1 MGFRKPFRRR
11 ASSTSATVGS
21 IESSSD
27 LGSGRTQPSKP
38 DDARQPLDPRLP
50 SEHVEQREFVSWFRK
65 RWPGVRIIAI
75 PNGGIRGAAAGAR
88 LKAEG
93 VSAGVPDL
101 YIPAWKLWIEMKR
114 QRDYTVS
121 REQRDW
127 IDYLQKIGDCAIVC
141 RGFNDART
149 QVLNWRGEDE

>member
-1 MGFRKPFRRR
+1 MAFRKPFRRR
-11 ASSTSATVGS
+11 ASSTSETVGS

-27 LGSGRTQPSKP
+27 LGSRRTQSSET
-38 DDARQPLDPRLP
+38 ARLP
-50 SEHVEQREFVSWFRK
+50 SEHLEQREFVSWFRK
-65 RWPGVRIIAI
+65 RYAGVRIIAI

-141 RGFNDART
+141 RGFNEART
-149 QVLNWRGEDE
+149 LVLTWRGEDA

>member
-1 MGFRKPFRRR
+1 MAFRKPPRRR
-11 ASSTSATVGS
+11 ASSTSETESS
-21 IESSSD
+21 IESSGD
-27 LGSGRTQPSKP
+27 PGSKRTQPS
-38 DDARQPLDPRLP
+38 DETRLP
-50 SEHVEQREFVSWFRK
+50 SEHLEQREFVSWFRK
-65 RWPGVRIIAI
+65 RYAGVRIIAI

-114 QRDYTVS
+114 QRDYAVS
-121 REQRDW
+121 KEQRDW
-127 IDYLQKIGDCAIVC
+127 ISYLQEIGDCAIVC

-149 QVLNWRGEDE
+149 QVLTWRGEDE

>member
-1 MGFRKPFRRR
+1 MAFRKPFRRR
-11 ASSTSATVGS
+11 ALSTSETGSS

-27 LGSGRTQPSKP
+27 LGSGRTQPSEA
-38 DDARQPLDPRLP
+38 DRLP

-65 RWPGVRIIAI
+65 RYVGVRIIAI

-121 REQRDW
+121 QEQRDW

-141 RGFNDART
+141 RGFNEART
-149 QVLNWRGEDE
+149 LVLTWRGESD

>member
-1 MGFRKPFRRR
+1 MAFRKPFRRR
-11 ASSTSATVGS
+11 ALSTSETES
-21 IESSSD
+21 FIESSNEAGPES
-27 LGSGRTQPSKP
+27 
-38 DDARQPLDPRLP
+38 RQRLERVR

-65 RWPGVRIIAI
+65 RYQGVRIIAI

-121 REQRDW
+121 KEQRDW

-141 RGFNDART
+141 RGFAEART
-149 QVLNWRGEDE
+149 LVLTWRGEDA

>member
-1 MGFRKPFRRR
+1 MAFRKPFRRH
-11 ASSTSATVGS
+11 ALSTSATGSS

-27 LGSGRTQPSKP
+27 LGSKRTQPSEA
-38 DDARQPLDPRLP
+38 DRLP

-65 RWPGVRIIAI
+65 RYAGVRIIAI

-121 REQRDW
+121 QEQRDW
-127 IDYLQKIGDCAIVC
+127 IDYLQEIGDCAIVC

-149 QVLNWRGEDE
+149 QVLTWRGEDA

>member
-1 MGFRKPFRRR
+1 MAFRKPFRRR
-11 ASSTSATVGS
+11 ASNTSETVGS
-21 IESSSD
+21 IESSSEA
-27 LGSGRTQPSKP
+27 GSEYLQPSEADCKP
-38 DDARQPLDPRLP
+38 DDARLP
-50 SEHVEQREFVSWFRK
+50 SEHLEQREFVSWFRK
-65 RWPGVRIIAI
+65 RYQGVRIIAI

-141 RGFNDART
+141 RGFNEART
-149 QVLNWRGEDE
+149 LVLTWRGEDA

>member
-1 MGFRKPFRRR
+1 MAFRKPFRRH
-11 ASSTSATVGS
+11 ALSTSETGSS

-27 LGSGRTQPSKP
+27 LGSRRTQLSE
-38 DDARQPLDPRLP
+38 AARLP
-50 SEHVEQREFVSWFRK
+50 SEHLEQREFVSWFRK
-65 RWPGVRIIAI
+65 RYQGVRIIAI

-121 REQRDW
+121 KEQRDW

-149 QVLNWRGEDE
+149 QVLTWRGEDE

>member
-1 MGFRKPFRRR
+1 MAFRKPFRRR
-11 ASSTSATVGS
+11 ALSTSETES
-21 IESSSD
+21 FIESSNEAGPESRQR
-27 LGSGRTQPSKP
+27 LER
-38 DDARQPLDPRLP
+38 AR

-65 RWPGVRIIAI
+65 RYVGVRIIAI

-114 QRDYTVS
+114 ERDYSVS

-141 RGFNDART
+141 RGFAEART
-149 QVLNWRGEDE
+149 LVLTWRGESD

>member
-1 MGFRKPFRRR
+1 MDFRKPFRRR
-11 ASSTSATVGS
+11 ASNTSETGSS
-21 IESSSD
+21 IESSSEA
-27 LGSGRTQPSKP
+27 GSEYLQPSEP
-38 DDARQPLDPRLP
+38 DRLP
-50 SEHVEQREFVSWFRK
+50 SEHLEQREFVSWFRK
-65 RWPGVRIIAI
+65 RYVGVRIIAI

-93 VSAGVPDL
+93 VSPGVPDL
-101 YIPAWKLWIEMKR
+101 FIPAWKLWIEMKR

-141 RGFNDART
+141 RGFNEART
-149 QVLNWRGEDE
+149 LVPKWRGESD

>member
-1 MGFRKPFRRR
+1 MAFRKPFRRH
-11 ASSTSATVGS
+11 ALSTSETGSS

-27 LGSGRTQPSKP
+27 LGSRRTQPSEP
-38 DDARQPLDPRLP
+38 DRLP
-50 SEHVEQREFVSWFRK
+50 SEHLEQREFVSWFRK

-101 YIPAWKLWIEMKR
+101 YIPSWKLWIEMKR

-121 REQRDW
+121 QKQRDW

-141 RGFNDART
+141 RGFSDART
-149 QVLNWRGEDE
+149 QVLTWRGEDE